1 MNATLQSVYFKNSVL
16 LMFQLLV
23 DPRSCVSK
31 HNFLGWLYHS
41 YKLQSTEYLHL
52 INIRTKKNQGV
63 LRNASEESAVL
74 RPDSHLNKIRIARP
88 ELSVI
93 RPNKWAVFGKLLY

>member
-1 MNATLQSVYFKNSVL
+1 
-16 LMFQLLV
+16 MFS
-23 DPRSCVSK
+23 DTIFS
-31 HNFLGWLYHS
+31 GWLYHS